1 MVLFVIIHFILEI
14 NAGEGREDQ
23 QGKKIELTTE
33 ISMHMR
39 AHKGRKKKTK
49 HIHKI
54 LPYKH
59 PTCMRM
65 RMHIQ
70 LKCNSQIQKERRR
83 EREKTIKTK
92 AQINNKE
99 QAKGEPRMN
108 DGMME

>member
-1 MVLFVIIHFILEI
+1 MQEK
-14 NAGEGREDQ
+14 EE

-39 AHKGRKKKTK
+39 AHKGRKK

-70 LKCNSQIQKERRR
+70 LKCNSQIQNERKKER
-83 EREKTIKTK
+83 ERKNH
-92 AQINNKE
+92 QNKGSN
-99 QAKGEPRMN
+99 Q
-108 DGMME
+108 